1 MLYKK
6 FQDIELSALGLGCM
20 RFPVLDGDDGRIDE
34 EKAGEIVR
42 CAMENGVNYYD
53 TAWPYHNGQSE
64 PVMGRILSKYPRE
77 AYYLASKFPGYL
89 TENFPKA
96 EEIFTAQLERCQVDH
111 FDFYLFHSV
120 SDGNID
126 GYLDQNYRIIDFFR
140 AQKKAGRIRHLGF
153 STHGS
158 LETVERFL
166 AAFPEAEFC
175 QIQLN
180 YMDWTFQRAQDK
192 VKLLRERGIPV
203 WVMEP
208 VRGGRLASLDKDL
221 EARLR
226 ALRPEESIPAWAFRF
241 LQSID
246 GVGMVLSGMS
256 SLEQVRDNIKTMSEA
271 RPLSPAELEALLTVA
286 QELTQRTAV
295 PCTAC
300 RYCTAGCPQ
309 HISIPDLFAVM
320 NAKQIHRDWN
330 ADYYYDETYTK
341 SGGRASDC
349 IRCGKCEKVCP
360 QHLHI
365 RDLLADVAAEFEK
378 KG

>member
-34 EKAGEIVR
+34 ERAGEIVR

-96 EEIFTAQLERCQVDH
+96 EDIFTAQLKRCQVDH

-208 VRGGRLASLDKDL
+208 VRGGQLAKLQPEDETRLKA
-221 EARLR
+221 A
-226 ALRPEESIPAWAFRF
+226 RPEEKIPAWAFRF
-241 LQSID
+241 LQSLP
-246 GVGMVLSGMS
+246 VTVTLSGMT
-256 SLEQVRDNIKTMSEA
+256 SLEQVKDNLATYQEA
-271 RPLSPAELEALLTVA
+271 KPLNPQEMELILSVA
-286 QELTQRTAV
+286 DDMIRRTTV

-300 RYCTAGCPQ
+300 HYCVSHCPK
-309 HISIPDLFAVM
+309 HLPIPDLLKLYNEAMV
-320 NAKQIHRDWN
+320 AG
-330 ADYYYDETYTK
+330 
-341 SGGRASDC
+341 SGAFISSMRLASFPPEYQPSAC
-349 IRCGKCEKVCP
+349 VACHSCEKVCP
-360 QHLHI
+360 QQIHI
-365 RDLLADVAAEFEK
+365 PDALADFARRM
-378 KG
+378 GR

>member
-20 RFPVLDGDDGRIDE
+20 RFPVLDGDDSRIDE
-34 EKAGEIVR
+34 EKAAEIVH

-77 AYYLASKFPGYL
+77 AYYLATKFPGYL
-89 TENFPKA
+89 AENFPKA
-96 EEIFTAQLERCQVDH
+96 EEIFTQQLERCKVDH
-111 FDFYLFHSV
+111 FDFYLFHNV
-120 SDGNID
+120 SDRSID
-126 GYLDQNYRIIDFFR
+126 NYLDPKYGVIDFFR

-208 VRGGRLASLDKDL
+208 VRGGRLASLDADL
-221 EARLR
+221 EAKLR
-226 ALRPEESIPAWAFRF
+226 ALRPDESIPAWAFRF
-241 LQSID
+241 LQGID

-256 SLEQVRDNIKTMSEA
+256 NLEQVRDNIKTMSEA
-271 RPLSPAELEALLTVA
+271 KPLSPAELETLLTVA
-286 QELTQRTAV
+286 RELTQRTAV

-300 RYCTAGCPQ
+300 RYCTEKCPKKLDIPTLLALYNRRVAGEDIRSELSALPAEKRPQSCLACHSCETACPQ
-309 HISIPDLFAVM
+309 GIKIASVM
-320 NAKQIHRDWN
+320 DRF
-330 ADYYYDETYTK
+330 T
-341 SGGRASDC
+341 R
-349 IRCGKCEKVCP
+349 
-360 QHLHI
+360 
-365 RDLLADVAAEFEK
+365 LLI
-378 KG
+378 G

>member
-1 MLYKK
+1 
-6 FQDIELSALGLGCM
+6 
-20 RFPVLDGDDGRIDE
+20 
-34 EKAGEIVR
+34 
-42 CAMENGVNYYD
+42 MENGVNYYD

-256 SLEQVRDNIKTMSEA
+256 SLEQVRDNIRTMSEA

-300 RYCTAGCPQ
+300 RYCTEKCLKKLDIPALLALYNRRVAGEDIQ
-309 HISIPDLFAVM
+309 HELSALPAE
-320 NAKQIHRDWN
+320 KQP
-330 ADYYYDETYTK
+330 
-341 SGGRASDC
+341 RACLACHS
-349 IRCGKCEKVCP
+349 CEKVCP
-360 QHLHI
+360 QGI
-365 RDLLADVAAEFEK
+365 KIASAMDRFTRLLI
-378 KG
+378 G